1 MYFDSLKVAGGEK
14 MKNIGVDIVKNS
26 RFEEMINDEKKYSR
40 ILSDREVQ
48 VFIDITA
55 KKRKIEY
62 LASRF
67 AAKEAIIKAINKT
80 NLSFNYRDISVLNDA
95 NGAPYVEFSF
105 SVNFYILISISHTD
119 EDSLAFAVMI

>member
-40 ILSDREVQ
+40 ILSDKEIQ
-48 VFIDITA
+48 VFSDITA

-80 NLSFNYRDISVLNDA
+80 NVSFNYRDVSVLNDTK
-95 NGAPYVEFSF
+95 GAPYVEFNF
-105 SVNFYILISISHTD
+105 KVNFYILISISHTD